1 MYRVLGIFLILTT
14 IAFAGCQES
23 NPSQTIVSMQ
33 IDSDGEDTWIYVYT
47 IPRVKMGNLTI
58 SLNEDSVEL
67 TSVFSH
73 QRAIS
78 KETMSNITD
87 SDGYFDLSVKAD
99 LSEVH
104 WEYSCKI
111 KIIPDSESEDDQV
124 SAEVILTEDI
134 EEEPEIWELPYNVP
148 LNVADE
154 GGSIVKNGE
163 SESQDIANYRFV
175 GILVL
180 LATGGA
186 GYYFFSWRASKEVQ
200 GMNLSQTPL
209 AYRATI
215 ALVVAFLLYLLLFQM
230 EWIRFDAIDLLTFST
245 IAVFISFLAAI
256 LGGILVGMFIAT
268 HSLSNQGFTPFEISM
283 LKLRDDIHK
292 LQKEVNSISKPT
304 DNDKKD
310 NENGE

>member
-1 MYRVLGIFLILTT
+1 MYRALGAFLILTT
-14 IAFAGCQES
+14 IAFTGCQES

-78 KETMSNITD
+78 KETMSNIID

-104 WEYSCKI
+104 WEYSCQI
-111 KIIPDSESEDDQV
+111 NIISDSESEDNQV
-124 SAEVILTEDI
+124 LAEVILTEDI

-163 SESQDIANYRFV
+163 NKSQDIANYRFV

-180 LATGGA
+180 LAAGGA
-186 GYYFFSWRASKEVQ
+186 GYYFFNWRASKEVQ

>member
-1 MYRVLGIFLILTT
+1 
-14 IAFAGCQES
+14 
-23 NPSQTIVSMQ
+23 
-33 IDSDGEDTWIYVYT
+33 
-47 IPRVKMGNLTI
+47 MGNLTI

-67 TSVFSH
+67 TSVFGH
-73 QRAIS
+73 QRLIS
-78 KETMSNITD
+78 KETMSNITA
-87 SDGYFDLSVKAD
+87 STGYFDLSVKAD
-99 LSEVH
+99 LSEVS

-148 LNVADE
+148 LNVVEE

-163 SESQDIANYRFV
+163 SESQDITNYRSV

-209 AYRATI
+209 VYRATI
-215 ALVVAFLLYLLLFQM
+215 ALVVAFLLYLFLFQM

-268 HSLSNQGFTPFEISM
+268 RSLSNQGFTPFEISM
-283 LKLRDDIHK
+283 LKLRDDMHK
-292 LQKEVNSISKPT
+292 LQKEVNSIAKSI
-304 DNDKKD
+304 DNGKKD

>member
-1 MYRVLGIFLILTT
+1 MYRALGAFLILTT
-14 IAFAGCQES
+14 IAFTGCQES
-23 NPSQTIVSMQ
+23 NPSHTIVSMQ

-111 KIIPDSESEDDQV
+111 KIIPDSEDNQV
-124 SAEVILTEDI
+124 LAEVILTEDI

-163 SESQDIANYRFV
+163 NKSQDIANYRMV

-180 LATGGA
+180 LATGVA
-186 GYYFFSWRASKEVQ
+186 GYYFFNWRASKEVQ

-292 LQKEVNSISKPT
+292 LQKEVNSISKLT

>member
-1 MYRVLGIFLILTT
+1 MYRALGVFLILTT
-14 IAFAGCQES
+14 IAFTGCQES
-23 NPSQTIVSMQ
+23 NPSHTIVSMQ
-33 IDSDGEDTWIYVYT
+33 IDSDGENTWIYVYT
-47 IPRVKMGNLTI
+47 VPRVKMGNLTI
-58 SLNEDSVEL
+58 GLNEDSIEL
-67 TSVFSH
+67 TSVFGH
-73 QRAIS
+73 QRLIS
-78 KETMSNITD
+78 KETMSNITA
-87 SDGYFDLSVKAD
+87 STGYFNLSVKAD

-111 KIIPDSESEDDQV
+111 KIILDSESDEDQV

-148 LNVADE
+148 LNVMKE

-163 SESQDIANYRFV
+163 SESQDITNYRSV

-209 AYRATI
+209 VYRATI
-215 ALVVAFLLYLLLFQM
+215 ALVVAFLLYLFLFQM

-268 HSLSNQGFTPFEISM
+268 RSLSNQGFTPFEISM
-283 LKLRDDIHK
+283 LKLRDDMHK
-292 LQKEVNSISKPT
+292 LQKEVNSIAKSI
-304 DNDKKD
+304 DNGKKD

>member
-1 MYRVLGIFLILTT
+1 MYRALGVFLILTT
-14 IAFAGCQES
+14 IAFTGCQES
-23 NPSQTIVSMQ
+23 NPSHTIVSMQ
-33 IDSDGEDTWIYVYT
+33 IDSDGENTWIYVYT
-47 IPRVKMGNLTI
+47 VPRVKMGNLTI
-58 SLNEDSVEL
+58 GLNEDSIEL
-67 TSVFSH
+67 TSVFGH
-73 QRAIS
+73 QRLIS
-78 KETMSNITD
+78 KETMSSITA
-87 SDGYFDLSVKAD
+87 STGYFNLSVKAD

-111 KIIPDSESEDDQV
+111 KIILDSESDEDQV

-148 LNVADE
+148 LNVMKE

-163 SESQDIANYRFV
+163 SESQDITNYRSV

-209 AYRATI
+209 VYRATI
-215 ALVVAFLLYLLLFQM
+215 ALVVAFLLYLFLFQM

-268 HSLSNQGFTPFEISM
+268 RSLSNQGFTPFEISM
-283 LKLRDDIHK
+283 LKLRDDMHK
-292 LQKEVNSISKPT
+292 LQKEVNSIAKSI
-304 DNDKKD
+304 DNGKKD

>member
-1 MYRVLGIFLILTT
+1 MYRALGAFLILTT
-14 IAFAGCQES
+14 IAFTGCQES

-73 QRAIS
+73 QRAMS

-111 KIIPDSESEDDQV
+111 KIIPDSEDNQV
-124 SAEVILTEDI
+124 LAEVILTEDI

-163 SESQDIANYRFV
+163 SESQDIANYSFV

>member
-1 MYRVLGIFLILTT
+1 MYRALGAFLILTT
-14 IAFAGCQES
+14 IAFTGCQES

-111 KIIPDSESEDDQV
+111 KIIPDSEDNQV
-124 SAEVILTEDI
+124 LAEVILTEDI

-163 SESQDIANYRFV
+163 NKSQDIANYRFV

-180 LATGGA
+180 LATGVA
-186 GYYFFSWRASKEVQ
+186 GYYFFNWRASKEVQ

-215 ALVVAFLLYLLLFQM
+215 ALVVAFLLYLFLFQM

-245 IAVFISFLAAI
+245 IAVFISFLAVI

-268 HSLSNQGFTPFEISM
+268 RSLSNQGFTPFEISM
-283 LKLRDDIHK
+283 LKLRDDIHN
-292 LQKEVNSISKPT
+292 LQKEVNSIAKSI
-304 DNDKKD
+304 DNGKKD

>member
-1 MYRVLGIFLILTT
+1 MYRALGDFVKLAT
-14 IAFAGCQES
+14 IAFTGCQES
-23 NPSQTIVSMQ
+23 NPSHTIVSMQ
-33 IDSDGEDTWIYVYT
+33 IDSDGENTWIYLYT

-58 SLNEDSVEL
+58 GLNEDSIEL
-67 TSVFSH
+67 TSVFGH
-73 QRAIS
+73 QRLIS
-78 KETMSNITD
+78 KETMSNITV
-87 SDGYFDLSVKAD
+87 STGYFNLSVKAD

-111 KIIPDSESEDDQV
+111 KIILDSESDEDQV

-148 LNVADE
+148 LNVMKE

-163 SESQDIANYRFV
+163 SESQDITNYRSV

-209 AYRATI
+209 VYRATI
-215 ALVVAFLLYLLLFQM
+215 ALVVAFLLYLFLFQM

-268 HSLSNQGFTPFEISM
+268 RSLSNQGFTPFEISM
-283 LKLRDDIHK
+283 LKLRDDMHK
-292 LQKEVNSISKPT
+292 LQKEVNSIAKSI
-304 DNDKKD
+304 DNGKKD

>member
-1 MYRVLGIFLILTT
+1 MYRALGAFLILTT
-14 IAFAGCQES
+14 IAFTGCQES
-23 NPSQTIVSMQ
+23 NPSHTIVSMQ
-33 IDSDGEDTWIYVYT
+33 IDSDGENTWIYLYT

-67 TSVFSH
+67 TSVFGH
-73 QRAIS
+73 QRLIS
-78 KETMSNITD
+78 KETMSNITA
-87 SDGYFDLSVKAD
+87 STGYFDLSVKAD
-99 LSEVH
+99 LSEVS

-148 LNVADE
+148 LNVVEE

-163 SESQDIANYRFV
+163 SESQDITNYRSV

-209 AYRATI
+209 VYRATI
-215 ALVVAFLLYLLLFQM
+215 ALVVAFLLYLFLFQM

-268 HSLSNQGFTPFEISM
+268 RSLSNQGFTPFEISM
-283 LKLRDDIHK
+283 LKLRDDMHK
-292 LQKEVNSISKPT
+292 LQKEINSIAKSI
-304 DNDKKD
+304 DNGKKD

>member
-1 MYRVLGIFLILTT
+1 MYRVLGVFLILTT
-14 IAFAGCQES
+14 IAFTGCQES
-23 NPSQTIVSMQ
+23 NPSHTIVSMQ
-33 IDSDGEDTWIYVYT
+33 IDSDGENTWIYVYT
-47 IPRVKMGNLTI
+47 VPRVKMGNLTI
-58 SLNEDSVEL
+58 GLNEDSIEL
-67 TSVFSH
+67 TSVFGH
-73 QRAIS
+73 QRLIS
-78 KETMSNITD
+78 KETMSNITA
-87 SDGYFDLSVKAD
+87 STGYFDLSVKAD

-111 KIIPDSESEDDQV
+111 KIILDSESDEDQV

-148 LNVADE
+148 LNVVKE

-163 SESQDIANYRFV
+163 SESQDITNYRSV

-209 AYRATI
+209 VYRATI
-215 ALVVAFLLYLLLFQM
+215 ALVVAFLLYLFLFQM

-268 HSLSNQGFTPFEISM
+268 RSLSNQGFTPFEISM
-283 LKLRDDIHK
+283 LKLRDDMHK
-292 LQKEVNSISKPT
+292 LQKEVNSIAKSI
-304 DNDKKD
+304 DNGKKD

>member
-1 MYRVLGIFLILTT
+1 
-14 IAFAGCQES
+14 
-23 NPSQTIVSMQ
+23 
-33 IDSDGEDTWIYVYT
+33 
-47 IPRVKMGNLTI
+47 MGNLTI

-111 KIIPDSESEDDQV
+111 KIIPDSEDNQV
-124 SAEVILTEDI
+124 LAEVILTEDI

-163 SESQDIANYRFV
+163 SESQGIANYRNV

-186 GYYFFSWRASKEVQ
+186 GYYFFNWRASKEVQ

>member
-1 MYRVLGIFLILTT
+1 MYRALGVFLILTT
-14 IAFAGCQES
+14 IAFTGCQES
-23 NPSQTIVSMQ
+23 NPSHTIVSMQ
-33 IDSDGEDTWIYVYT
+33 IDSDGENTWIYVYT
-47 IPRVKMGNLTI
+47 VPRVKMGNLTI
-58 SLNEDSVEL
+58 GLNEDSIEL
-67 TSVFSH
+67 TSVFGH
-73 QRAIS
+73 QRLIS
-78 KETMSNITD
+78 KETMSNITA
-87 SDGYFDLSVKAD
+87 STGFFNLSVKAD

-111 KIIPDSESEDDQV
+111 KIILDSESDEDQV

-148 LNVADE
+148 LNVMKE

-163 SESQDIANYRFV
+163 SESQDITNYRSV

-209 AYRATI
+209 VYRATI
-215 ALVVAFLLYLLLFQM
+215 ALVVAFLLYLFLFQM

-268 HSLSNQGFTPFEISM
+268 RSLSNQGFTPFEISM
-283 LKLRDDIHK
+283 LKLRDDMHK
-292 LQKEVNSISKPT
+292 LQKEVNSIAKSI
-304 DNDKKD
+304 NNGKKD

>member
-1 MYRVLGIFLILTT
+1 MYRALGAFLILTT
-14 IAFAGCQES
+14 IAFTGCQES

-111 KIIPDSESEDDQV
+111 KIIPDSEDNQV
-124 SAEVILTEDI
+124 LAEVILTEDN

>member
-1 MYRVLGIFLILTT
+1 MYRALGVFLILTT
-14 IAFAGCQES
+14 IAFTGCQES

-58 SLNEDSVEL
+58 GLNEDSVEL

-87 SDGYFDLSVKAD
+87 SDGYFDLSIKAD

-104 WEYSCKI
+104 WEYSCQI
-111 KIIPDSESEDDQV
+111 KIIPDSESEDNQV

-148 LNVADE
+148 LNVVED

-163 SESQDIANYRFV
+163 SESQDITNYRSV
-175 GILVL
+175 WILVL

-209 AYRATI
+209 VYRATI
-215 ALVVAFLLYLLLFQM
+215 ALVVAFLLYLFLFQM

-268 HSLSNQGFTPFEISM
+268 RSLSNQGFTPFEISM
-283 LKLRDDIHK
+283 LKLRDDMHK
-292 LQKEVNSISKPT
+292 LQKEVNSIAKSI
-304 DNDKKD
+304 DNGKKD

>member
-1 MYRVLGIFLILTT
+1 MYRVLGAFLILTT
-14 IAFAGCQES
+14 IAFTGCQES

-73 QRAIS
+73 QRAMS

-111 KIIPDSESEDDQV
+111 KIIPDSEDNQV
-124 SAEVILTEDI
+124 LAEVILTEDI

-163 SESQDIANYRFV
+163 SESQDIANYRSV

-292 LQKEVNSISKPT
+292 LQKEVNSISKLT
-304 DNDKKD
+304 DDKKD

>member
-1 MYRVLGIFLILTT
+1 MYRALGVFLILTT
-14 IAFAGCQES
+14 IAFTGCQES
-23 NPSQTIVSMQ
+23 NPSHTIVSMQ
-33 IDSDGEDTWIYVYT
+33 IDSDGENTWIYVYT
-47 IPRVKMGNLTI
+47 VPRVKMGNLTI
-58 SLNEDSVEL
+58 GLNEDSIEL
-67 TSVFSH
+67 TSVFGH
-73 QRAIS
+73 QRLIS
-78 KETMSNITD
+78 KETMSNITA
-87 SDGYFDLSVKAD
+87 STGYFNLSVKAD

-111 KIIPDSESEDDQV
+111 KIILDSESDEDQV

-148 LNVADE
+148 LNVVEE

-163 SESQDIANYRFV
+163 SESQDITNYRSV

-209 AYRATI
+209 VYRATI
-215 ALVVAFLLYLLLFQM
+215 ALVVAFLLYLFLFQM

-268 HSLSNQGFTPFEISM
+268 RSLSNQGFTPFEISM
-283 LKLRDDIHK
+283 LKLRDDMHK
-292 LQKEVNSISKPT
+292 LQKEVNSIAKSI
-304 DNDKKD
+304 DNGKKD

>member
-1 MYRVLGIFLILTT
+1 MYRALGIFLILTT

-23 NPSQTIVSMQ
+23 NPSHTIVSMQ

-58 SLNEDSVEL
+58 SLNEDTVEL

-104 WEYSCKI
+104 WEYSCKF
-111 KIIPDSESEDDQV
+111 KLIPDSESEDNQV

-148 LNVADE
+148 LNVADD

-175 GILVL
+175 GILAL

-215 ALVVAFLLYLLLFQM
+215 ALVVAFLLYLFLFQM
-230 EWIRFDAIDLLTFST
+230 GWIRFDAIDLLTFST

-268 HSLSNQGFTPFEISM
+268 RSLSNQGFTPFEISM
-283 LKLRDDIHK
+283 LKLRDDMHK
-292 LQKEVNSISKPT
+292 LQKEVNSIAKSIV
-304 DNDKKD
+304 NGKKD

>member
-1 MYRVLGIFLILTT
+1 
-14 IAFAGCQES
+14 
-23 NPSQTIVSMQ
+23 MQ

-104 WEYSCKI
+104 WEYSCKF
-111 KIIPDSESEDDQV
+111 KIIPDSEDNQV
-124 SAEVILTEDI
+124 LAEVILTEDI

-163 SESQDIANYRFV
+163 SESQDIANYRSV

-230 EWIRFDAIDLLTFST
+230 EWIRFNAIDLLTFST

-292 LQKEVNSISKPT
+292 LQKEVNSISKLT
-304 DNDKKD
+304 DDKKD

>member
-1 MYRVLGIFLILTT
+1 MYRVLGVFLILTT
-14 IAFAGCQES
+14 IAFTGCQES
-23 NPSQTIVSMQ
+23 NPSHTIVSMQ
-33 IDSDGEDTWIYVYT
+33 IDSDGENTWIYVYT
-47 IPRVKMGNLTI
+47 VPRVKMGNLTI
-58 SLNEDSVEL
+58 GLNEDSIEL
-67 TSVFSH
+67 TSVFGH
-73 QRAIS
+73 QRLIS
-78 KETMSNITD
+78 KETMSNITA
-87 SDGYFDLSVKAD
+87 STGYFDLSVKAD

-111 KIIPDSESEDDQV
+111 KIILDSESDEDQV

-148 LNVADE
+148 LNVMKE
-154 GGSIVKNGE
+154 GGPIVKNGE
-163 SESQDIANYRFV
+163 SESQDITNYRSV

-209 AYRATI
+209 VYRATI

-268 HSLSNQGFTPFEISM
+268 RSLSNQGFTPFEISM
-283 LKLRDDIHK
+283 LKLRDDMHK
-292 LQKEVNSISKPT
+292 LQKEVNSIAKSI
-304 DNDKKD
+304 DNGKKD

>member
-1 MYRVLGIFLILTT
+1 MYRALGAFLILTT
-14 IAFAGCQES
+14 IAFTGCQES

-33 IDSDGEDTWIYVYT
+33 IDSDGENTWIYLYT

-111 KIIPDSESEDDQV
+111 KIIPDSEDNQV
-124 SAEVILTEDI
+124 LAEVILTEDI

-163 SESQDIANYRFV
+163 SESQDIANYRSV

-209 AYRATI
+209 VYRATI

>member
-1 MYRVLGIFLILTT
+1 MYRALGAFLILTT
-14 IAFAGCQES
+14 IAFTGCQES

-111 KIIPDSESEDDQV
+111 KIIPDSEDNQV
-124 SAEVILTEDI
+124 LAEVILTEDI

-163 SESQDIANYRFV
+163 NKSQDIANYRFV

-180 LATGGA
+180 LATGVA
-186 GYYFFSWRASKEVQ
+186 GYYFFNWRASKEVQ

>member
-1 MYRVLGIFLILTT
+1 MYRALGVFLILTT
-14 IAFAGCQES
+14 IAFTGCQES

-104 WEYSCKI
+104 WEYSCKF
-111 KIIPDSESEDDQV
+111 KLLPDSEDNQV

-148 LNVADE
+148 LNVVDD

-163 SESQDIANYRFV
+163 SESQDVANYRTV

-180 LATGGA
+180 LAIGGA

-200 GMNLSQTPL
+200 SMNLSQTPL
-209 AYRATI
+209 TYRATI
-215 ALVVAFLLYLLLFQM
+215 ALVVAFLLYLLLFHFNA
-230 EWIRFDAIDLLTFST
+230 IAIDLLTFST

-268 HSLSNQGFTPFEISM
+268 RSLSNQGFTPFEISM

-292 LQKEVNSISKPT
+292 LQKEVNSISK

>member
-1 MYRVLGIFLILTT
+1 MYRALGVFLILTT
-14 IAFAGCQES
+14 IAFTGCQES
-23 NPSQTIVSMQ
+23 NPSHTIVSMQ
-33 IDSDGEDTWIYVYT
+33 IDSDGENTWIYVYT
-47 IPRVKMGNLTI
+47 VPRVKMGNLTI
-58 SLNEDSVEL
+58 GLNEDTIEL
-67 TSVFSH
+67 TSVFGH
-73 QRAIS
+73 QRLIS
-78 KETMSNITD
+78 KETMSNITA
-87 SDGYFDLSVKAD
+87 STGFFDLSVKAD

-111 KIIPDSESEDDQV
+111 KIILDSESDEDQV

-148 LNVADE
+148 LNVMKE

-163 SESQDIANYRFV
+163 SESQDITNYRSV

-209 AYRATI
+209 VYRATI
-215 ALVVAFLLYLLLFQM
+215 ALVVAFLLYLFLFQM

-268 HSLSNQGFTPFEISM
+268 RSLSNQGFTPFEISM
-283 LKLRDDIHK
+283 LKLRDDMHK
-292 LQKEVNSISKPT
+292 LQKEVNSIAKSI
-304 DNDKKD
+304 DNGKKD

>member
-1 MYRVLGIFLILTT
+1 MYRALGAFLILTT
-14 IAFAGCQES
+14 IAFTGCQES

-78 KETMSNITD
+78 KETISNITD
-87 SDGYFDLSVKAD
+87 SDGYFDLSIKAD

-111 KIIPDSESEDDQV
+111 KIIPDSEDNQV
-124 SAEVILTEDI
+124 LAEVILTEDI

-163 SESQDIANYRFV
+163 SESQDIANYRSV

-209 AYRATI
+209 VYRATI
-215 ALVVAFLLYLLLFQM
+215 ALVVAFLLYLFLFQM

-245 IAVFISFLAAI
+245 MAVFISFLAVI

-268 HSLSNQGFTPFEISM
+268 RSLSNQGFTPFEISM
-283 LKLRDDIHK
+283 LKLRDDIHN
-292 LQKEVNSISKPT
+292 LQKEVNSIAKSI
-304 DNDKKD
+304 DNGKKD

>member
-1 MYRVLGIFLILTT
+1 
-14 IAFAGCQES
+14 
-23 NPSQTIVSMQ
+23 
-33 IDSDGEDTWIYVYT
+33 
-47 IPRVKMGNLTI
+47 
-58 SLNEDSVEL
+58 
-67 TSVFSH
+67 
-73 QRAIS
+73 
-78 KETMSNITD
+78 MSNITD

-104 WEYSCKI
+104 WEYSCQI
-111 KIIPDSESEDDQV
+111 KLIPDSESEDNQV
-124 SAEVILTEDI
+124 LAEIILTEDI

>member
-1 MYRVLGIFLILTT
+1 MYRALGAFLILTT
-14 IAFAGCQES
+14 IAFTGCQES

-111 KIIPDSESEDDQV
+111 KIIPDSEDNQV
-124 SAEVILTEDI
+124 LAEVILTEDI

-163 SESQDIANYRFV
+163 SESQDIANYRSV

-186 GYYFFSWRASKEVQ
+186 GYYFFNWRASKEVQ

-304 DNDKKD
+304 DNDKKG

>member
-1 MYRVLGIFLILTT
+1 MYRALGVFLILTT
-14 IAFAGCQES
+14 IAFTGCQES
-23 NPSQTIVSMQ
+23 NPSHTIVSMQ
-33 IDSDGEDTWIYVYT
+33 IDSDGENTWIYVYT
-47 IPRVKMGNLTI
+47 VPRVKMGNLTI
-58 SLNEDSVEL
+58 GLNEDSIEL
-67 TSVFSH
+67 TSVFGH
-73 QRAIS
+73 QRLIS
-78 KETMSNITD
+78 KETMSSITA
-87 SDGYFDLSVKAD
+87 STGYFNLSVKAD

-111 KIIPDSESEDDQV
+111 KIILDSESDEDQV

-148 LNVADE
+148 LNVMKE
-154 GGSIVKNGE
+154 GGPIVKNGE
-163 SESQDIANYRFV
+163 SESQDITNYRSV

-209 AYRATI
+209 VYRATI
-215 ALVVAFLLYLLLFQM
+215 ALVVAFLLYLFLFQM

-268 HSLSNQGFTPFEISM
+268 RSLSNQGFTPFEISM
-283 LKLRDDIHK
+283 LKLRDDMHK
-292 LQKEVNSISKPT
+292 LQKEVNSIAKSI
-304 DNDKKD
+304 DNGKKD

>member
-1 MYRVLGIFLILTT
+1 MYRALGIFLILTT

-78 KETMSNITD
+78 KETMSNIID

-111 KIIPDSESEDDQV
+111 KIIPDSEDNQV
-124 SAEVILTEDI
+124 LAEVILTEDI

-163 SESQDIANYRFV
+163 NKSQDIANYRFV

-180 LATGGA
+180 LATGVA
-186 GYYFFSWRASKEVQ
+186 GYYFFNWRASKEVQ

-304 DNDKKD
+304 DNDKKG

>member
-1 MYRVLGIFLILTT
+1 MYRALGVFLILTT
-14 IAFAGCQES
+14 IAFTGCQES

-73 QRAIS
+73 QRVIS
-78 KETMSNITD
+78 KETMSNIID

-104 WEYSCKI
+104 WEYSCQI
-111 KIIPDSESEDDQV
+111 KFIPDSESEDNQV
-124 SAEVILTEDI
+124 LAEIILTEDI

-154 GGSIVKNGE
+154 GGPIVKNGE
-163 SESQDIANYRFV
+163 NKSQDIAYYRIV

-215 ALVVAFLLYLLLFQM
+215 ALVVAFLLYLFLFQM

-268 HSLSNQGFTPFEISM
+268 RSLSNQGFTPFEISM
-283 LKLRDDIHK
+283 LKLRDDMHK
-292 LQKEVNSISKPT
+292 LQKEVNSVAKSI
-304 DNDKKD
+304 DNGKKD

>member
-1 MYRVLGIFLILTT
+1 MYRALGIFLILTT

-111 KIIPDSESEDDQV
+111 KIIPDSEDNQV
-124 SAEVILTEDI
+124 LAEVILTEDI

-163 SESQDIANYRFV
+163 SESQDVANYRTV

>member
-1 MYRVLGIFLILTT
+1 MYRALGVFLILTT
-14 IAFAGCQES
+14 IAFTGCQES

-78 KETMSNITD
+78 KETMSNIID

-104 WEYSCKI
+104 WEYSCKF
-111 KIIPDSESEDDQV
+111 KIIPDSESEDNQV

-148 LNVADE
+148 LNVVDE

-163 SESQDIANYRFV
+163 SESQDVANYRTV

-180 LATGGA
+180 LAIGGA

-200 GMNLSQTPL
+200 SMNLSQTPL
-209 AYRATI
+209 TYRATI
-215 ALVVAFLLYLLLFQM
+215 ALVVAFLLYLLLFHFNA
-230 EWIRFDAIDLLTFST
+230 IAIDLLTFST

-268 HSLSNQGFTPFEISM
+268 RSLSNQGFTPFEISM

-292 LQKEVNSISKPT
+292 LQKEVNSISK

>member
-1 MYRVLGIFLILTT
+1 
-14 IAFAGCQES
+14 
-23 NPSQTIVSMQ
+23 MQ
-33 IDSDGEDTWIYVYT
+33 IDSDGENTWIYVYT
-47 IPRVKMGNLTI
+47 VPRVKMGNLTI
-58 SLNEDSVEL
+58 GLNEDSIEL
-67 TSVFSH
+67 TSVFGH
-73 QRAIS
+73 QRLIS
-78 KETMSNITD
+78 KETMSNITA
-87 SDGYFDLSVKAD
+87 STGYFNLSVKAD

-111 KIIPDSESEDDQV
+111 KIILDSESDEDQV

-148 LNVADE
+148 LNVMKE

-163 SESQDIANYRFV
+163 SESQDITNYRSV

-209 AYRATI
+209 VYRATI
-215 ALVVAFLLYLLLFQM
+215 ALVVAFLLYLFLFQM

-268 HSLSNQGFTPFEISM
+268 RSLSNQGFTPFEISM
-283 LKLRDDIHK
+283 LKLRDDMHK
-292 LQKEVNSISKPT
+292 LQKEVNSIAKSI
-304 DNDKKD
+304 DNGKKD

>member
-1 MYRVLGIFLILTT
+1 MYRALGIFLILTT

-78 KETMSNITD
+78 KETMTTITA
-87 SDGYFDLSVKAD
+87 STGYFDLSVKAD

-111 KIIPDSESEDDQV
+111 KIIPDSEDNQV
-124 SAEVILTEDI
+124 LAEVILTEDI

-163 SESQDIANYRFV
+163 SESQDIANYRSV

-200 GMNLSQTPL
+200 GMNLAQTPL

>member
-1 MYRVLGIFLILTT
+1 MYRALGVFLILTT
-14 IAFAGCQES
+14 IAFTGCQES

-78 KETMSNITD
+78 KETMSNIID

-111 KIIPDSESEDDQV
+111 KIIPDSEDNQV
-124 SAEVILTEDI
+124 LAEVILTEDI

-163 SESQDIANYRFV
+163 SESQDIANYRIV

-180 LATGGA
+180 LATGVA
-186 GYYFFSWRASKEVQ
+186 GYYFFNWRASKEVQ

-215 ALVVAFLLYLLLFQM
+215 ALVVAFLLYLVLFQM

-304 DNDKKD
+304 DNDKKG

>member
-1 MYRVLGIFLILTT
+1 M
-14 IAFAGCQES
+14 
-23 NPSQTIVSMQ
+23 
-33 IDSDGEDTWIYVYT
+33 
-47 IPRVKMGNLTI
+47 
-58 SLNEDSVEL
+58 
-67 TSVFSH
+67 
-73 QRAIS
+73 
-78 KETMSNITD
+78 
-87 SDGYFDLSVKAD
+87 
-99 LSEVH
+99 H
-104 WEYSCKI
+104 WEYSCKF
-111 KIIPDSESEDDQV
+111 KIIPDSEDNQV
-124 SAEVILTEDI
+124 LAEVILTEDI

-209 AYRATI
+209 VYRATI
-215 ALVVAFLLYLLLFQM
+215 ALVVAFLLYLFLFQM

-292 LQKEVNSISKPT
+292 LQKEVNSISKLT
-304 DNDKKD
+304 DDKKD

>member
-1 MYRVLGIFLILTT
+1 MYRALGVFLILTT
-14 IAFAGCQES
+14 IAFTGCQES
-23 NPSQTIVSMQ
+23 NPSHTIVSMQ
-33 IDSDGEDTWIYVYT
+33 IDSDGENTWIYVYT
-47 IPRVKMGNLTI
+47 VPRVKMGNLTI
-58 SLNEDSVEL
+58 GLNEDSIEL
-67 TSVFSH
+67 TSVFGH
-73 QRAIS
+73 QRLIS
-78 KETMSNITD
+78 KETMSNITA
-87 SDGYFDLSVKAD
+87 STGYFDLSVKAD

-111 KIIPDSESEDDQV
+111 KIILDSESDEDQV

-148 LNVADE
+148 LNVVEE

-163 SESQDIANYRFV
+163 SESQDITNYRSV

-209 AYRATI
+209 VYRATI
-215 ALVVAFLLYLLLFQM
+215 ALVVAFLLYLFLFQM

-268 HSLSNQGFTPFEISM
+268 RSLSNQGFTPFEISM
-283 LKLRDDIHK
+283 LKLRDDMHK
-292 LQKEVNSISKPT
+292 LQKEVNSIAKSI
-304 DNDKKD
+304 DNGKKD

>member
-1 MYRVLGIFLILTT
+1 MYRALGAFLILTT
-14 IAFAGCQES
+14 IAFTGCQES
-23 NPSQTIVSMQ
+23 NPSHTIVSMQ

-111 KIIPDSESEDDQV
+111 KIIPDSEDNQV
-124 SAEVILTEDI
+124 LAEVILTEDI

-148 LNVADE
+148 LNVMKE

-163 SESQDIANYRFV
+163 SESQDITNYRSV
-175 GILVL
+175 WILVL

-200 GMNLSQTPL
+200 GMNLSQIPL

-292 LQKEVNSISKPT
+292 LQKEVNSIAKSI
-304 DNDKKD
+304 DNGKKD

>member
-1 MYRVLGIFLILTT
+1 M
-14 IAFAGCQES
+14 
-23 NPSQTIVSMQ
+23 
-33 IDSDGEDTWIYVYT
+33 YT

-78 KETMSNITD
+78 KETMSNIID

-104 WEYSCKI
+104 WEYSCQI
-111 KIIPDSESEDDQV
+111 KLIPDSESEDNQV
-124 SAEVILTEDI
+124 LAEIILTEDI

-163 SESQDIANYRFV
+163 NKSQDIANYRFV

-180 LATGGA
+180 LATGVA
-186 GYYFFSWRASKEVQ
+186 GYYFFNWRASKEVQ